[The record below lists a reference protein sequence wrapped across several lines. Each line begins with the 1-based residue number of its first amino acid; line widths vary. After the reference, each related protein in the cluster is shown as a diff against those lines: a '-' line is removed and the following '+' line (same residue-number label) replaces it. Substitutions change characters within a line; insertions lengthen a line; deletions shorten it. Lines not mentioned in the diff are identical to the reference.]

1 MTFFLSK
8 GIRCMAGDKGQ
19 GGEPILVK
27 RIFFTFLK
35 VQHIRE
41 IEKL

>member
-19 GGEPILVK
+19 GGEPILV
-27 RIFFTFLK
+27 
-35 VQHIRE
+35 QHIRE

>member
-1 MTFFLSK
+1 
-8 GIRCMAGDKGQ
+8 MAGDKGQ

>member
-19 GGEPILVK
+19 GGEPILAK
-27 RIFFTFLK
+27 
-35 VQHIRE
+35 
-41 IEKL
+41 

>member
-1 MTFFLSK
+1 MTSFMTFFLSK

-27 RIFFTFLK
+27 
-35 VQHIRE
+35 
-41 IEKL
+41 